1 MGTGLVDAAPEVFR
15 TASEVLGADVAR
27 LCMEG
32 TSGDADLR
40 TTKWAQP
47 AVLTCGVAAFRV
59 LVGRG
64 ETFRAAAGHSVG
76 EYAALVSTGALDL
89 TDALQVIGERA
100 EATDDAGRAIPGGM
114 AAVMRIDREIVER
127 VCSENG
133 TALAADNG
141 PGQYVVAGPLD
152 ALELTIAAAQE
163 AGATTRHL
171 DVAAAF
177 HSPVMAPAIARLS
190 AALDKITI
198 REPIIEFWSS
208 TTARALR
215 TPAEIRN
222 ALLDQLTSP
231 VRWRETMSGLAKRFG
246 SRFYDL
252 GPGKVVAGLV
262 RRIVQGAEI
271 RIASDVLVEGA
282 S

>member
-1 MGTGLVDAAPEVFR
+1 
-15 TASEVLGADVAR
+15 
-27 LCMEG
+27 MEG

-64 ETFRAAAGHSVG
+64 ETFLAAAGHSVG
-76 EYAALVSTGALDL
+76 EYAALVSAGALDL
-89 TDALQVIGERA
+89 IDALHVIGERA

-114 AAVMRIDREIVER
+114 AAVMRVDREIVER

-141 PGQYVVAGPLD
+141 PGQYVIAGPLD
-152 ALELTIAAAQE
+152 ALELTIAAAQG

-177 HSPVMAPAIARLS
+177 HSPVMAPAVERLAS
-190 AALDKITI
+190 ALDKVTLQ
-198 REPIIEFWSS
+198 EPSIEFWSS
-208 TTARALR
+208 TTARPLR
-215 TPAEIRN
+215 TPADIRR

-231 VRWRETMSGLAKRFG
+231 VRWRETMAELAKRFG
-246 SRFYDL
+246 SKFYDL

-271 RIASDVLVEGA
+271 RTAQETLLGGA